1 MRVCKFKVKRS
12 DRQTNA
18 FLRRCLVSMGV
29 ARDWRMNWNRRIYG
43 MTVRRSC
50 RQRRQIPRAHYDCDT
65 ERIRFIRAHDAPRRR
80 GDMNKEHERSHVPRC
95 IANIGPLPPL
105 REHRQL
111 RQRPVLHRRKEVQA
125 LV

>member
-50 RQRRQIPRAHYDCDT
+50 RQRRQIPRAHYDCAIRNGYGSYGRTMLLGDGAT
-65 ERIRFIRAHDAPRRR
+65 RIKNMKEAMLPDA
-80 GDMNKEHERSHVPRC
+80 
-95 IANIGPLPPL
+95 
-105 REHRQL
+105 
-111 RQRPVLHRRKEVQA
+111 
-125 LV
+125 